1 MEYLDKISMFR
12 CDYYCIGTYL
22 YERIGSRVDEY
33 RISGVTI
40 DYRVTGN
47 SERLCII
54 YYIRDIIG
62 QSAGI
67 SHDDIKSRFLLS
79 DVRLDFDRYKKELK
93 EGERL
98 FMLGGMNYDPL
109 LMRIIKIMNKE
120 KGD

>member
-1 MEYLDKISMFR
+1 MENLDKISMFR
-12 CDYYCIGTYL
+12 CNYYCIGTYL

-33 RISGVTI
+33 RISSVTI

-47 SERLCII
+47 SERLCIT

-62 QSAGI
+62 QSAGEI
-67 SHDDIKSRFLLS
+67 SHDEIKSRFLLS

-109 LMRIIKIMNKE
+109 LMRIIEIMNKE
-120 KGD
+120 KG

>member
-40 DYRVTGN
+40 DYRVNGN
-47 SERLCII
+47 SERLYIT
-54 YYIRDIIG
+54 YYLCDIHG
-62 QSAGI
+62 NSAGKI
-67 SHDDIKSRFLLS
+67 SHDDIKFRFLLS
-79 DVRLDFDRYKKELK
+79 DVKLDFDGYKKELK

-98 FMLGGMNYDPL
+98 HNLYGMRYDPL

-120 KGD
+120 KG